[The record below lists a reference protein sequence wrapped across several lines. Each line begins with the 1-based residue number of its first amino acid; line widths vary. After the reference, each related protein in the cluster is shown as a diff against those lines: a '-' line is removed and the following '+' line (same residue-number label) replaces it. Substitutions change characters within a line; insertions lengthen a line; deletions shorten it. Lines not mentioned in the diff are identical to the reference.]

1 MHQGYPVSRRSFLR
15 AASAGLLVSQART
28 SKAASGLPS
37 SPVAIARCRRYDFDL
52 IKSTLAGLFDQIG
65 GVQSLVR
72 GKTVSVKINLT
83 GGWNAPTYT
92 LSPVF
97 TVYTHPLV
105 TLAACSLFSDYGAQ
119 RIVICESL
127 YTTDETR
134 AAYADFGYDPALFE
148 STVPNLMWEDTHN
161 KGTGGV
167 YRTLATGEGAYLYSS
182 FQFNHRYVDTDV
194 LVSIPKMKNHL
205 IAGITLSMK
214 NLFGATPSA
223 LYSSGQ
229 DNELTTDARV
239 SVLHEG
245 GLSAAGGEIL
255 PVPSTNPGFRVPR
268 AVVDI
273 VCARPVDLAI
283 IDGIV
288 TMHGGEGAWHNT
300 RLGIAVPGL
309 LIAGKNS
316 VCADAVTAAVMGYD
330 PAAPDGSKP
339 FYNGSNMLK
348 LASERGV
355 GTHLLSEIDV
365 AGMSIAEARYT
376 FQPTYRDQSPD

>member
-1 MHQGYPVSRRSFLR
+1 M
-15 AASAGLLVSQART
+15 LVSQAR
-28 SKAASGLPS
+28 SLRADSGLPA

-52 IKSTLAGLFDQIG
+52 IKSTMAGLFDQIG
-65 GVQSLVR
+65 GVQPLVR

-92 LSPVF
+92 LAPVL

-105 TLAACSLFSDYGAQ
+105 TLAACSLFSDYGAR
-119 RIVICESL
+119 RIVVCESL

-134 AAYADFGYDPALFE
+134 TAYAGFGYDPALFE
-148 STVPNLMWEDTHN
+148 STVPNLEWEDTHN
-161 KGTGGV
+161 KGTGGS
-167 YRTLATGEGAYLYSS
+167 YRSLATGEGAYLYSS

-205 IAGITLSMK
+205 IAGITLSLK
-214 NLFGATPSA
+214 NLFGTTPSA
-223 LYSSGQ
+223 LYSSSR
-229 DNELTTDARV
+229 DSELTTDART

-245 GLSAAGGEIL
+245 NLSSAGGEIL
-255 PVPSTNPGFRVPR
+255 PVPSTAPGFRVPR

-273 VCARPVDLAI
+273 VRARPVDLAI
-283 IDGIV
+283 IDGVV

-309 LIAGKNS
+309 LIAGRNS
-316 VCADAVTAAVMGYD
+316 VCTDAVTAAVMGYD

-339 FYNGSNMLK
+339 FYNGSNMLR

-365 AGMSIAEARYT
+365 AGLSIAEARYT
-376 FQPTYRDQSPD
+376 FQPTYREESPD